1 MAGSDGMTLGD
12 PQLVATCNAR
22 RFSVLM
28 PSHIPLDAPRRVEQ
42 LRAAILSVVEQK
54 FDGDY
59 EIVIIDDGSPKPIA
73 DLLAEAPLGVKADI
87 RCLRQYRR
95 NGLVQALN
103 RGLAEARYDL
113 IARLD
118 DDDVWLPGKIA
129 PQLARFAADPDL
141 SILGTGKTSLFENG
155 DQPVDRIRP
164 DHWSAIL
171 RCFCEGG
178 CPFPHGGLLARKDVF
193 NLLGGYP
200 QAAEALHCAD
210 EALWANWIRFFKPGL
225 IERADDHSPARTHAA
240 PVLKTSR
247 NLELSGKIA
256 DDFIKLDI
264 NAIVPTAIAALAEAL
279 SVSRLQSGVVAFRLW
294 YFGSVVRLPRPA
306 VAPLQDLMPDRIV
319 LTGPCGGEPASL
331 SELLQGFGD
340 YETADREEM
349 VTVRCI

>member
-1 MAGSDGMTLGD
+1 MTLGD
-12 PQLVATCNAR
+12 PQLLATCDAR

-42 LRAAILSVVEQK
+42 LRAAILSVAEQK
-54 FDGDY
+54 FDGPY

-73 DLLAEAPLGVKADI
+73 DLLAEAPLGVQADI

-118 DDDVWLPGKIA
+118 DDDVWLLGELD
-129 PQLARFAADPDL
+129 QHLARFAADPDL
-141 SILGTGKTSLFENG
+141 SLLGTGMTSVFENG
-155 DQPVDRIRP
+155 DPPVDPIRT
-164 DHWSAIL
+164 DGWSAIL

-178 CPFPHGGLLARKDVF
+178 CPFPHGDILARKDVF

-210 EALWANWIRFFKPGL
+210 EALWARWIRFFKPVL
-225 IERADDHSPARTHAA
+225 IERVFDHAPAPTRAVAA
-240 PVLKTSR
+240 RNPKLSR
-247 NLELSGKIA
+247 KIA
-256 DDFIKLDI
+256 DDFIKLDL
-264 NAIVPTAIAALAEAL
+264 NAIVPNAIEALAESL
-279 SVSRLQSGVVAFRLW
+279 GVTGLQAGVLAFRLW
-294 YFGSVVRLPRPA
+294 HFGSVVRLPKQA

-319 LTGPCGGEPASL
+319 LTGPCDREPASL
-331 SELLQGFGD
+331 SELLQGFGA
-340 YETADREEM
+340 YETAGRDEM